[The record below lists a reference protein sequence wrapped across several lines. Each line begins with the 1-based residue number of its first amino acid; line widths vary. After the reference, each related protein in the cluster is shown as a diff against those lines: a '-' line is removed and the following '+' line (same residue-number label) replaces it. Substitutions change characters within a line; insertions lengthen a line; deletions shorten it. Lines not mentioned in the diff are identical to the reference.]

1 LRFGLVQ
8 GDFRDGK
15 DSFRTEAPA
24 MKPRVEEEDNSL
36 DSLLDTL
43 TNVVAILVILLIVTQ
58 LSVSESVEKIT
69 SSIQVD
75 PAALAKA
82 QEELDALLAE
92 KAELDEQLA
101 ALTTDPAELQ
111 AKIAVLE
118 RKIADN
124 EANRRALE
132 QYKQERE
139 AKAEQQ
145 AAAARKK
152 LEEQDQA
159 AKKLKEELQ
168 QALAKL
174 AKLEAKLHE
183 TPVPELPPAKVVNLP
198 DPRPAPEGAEPVTF
212 FCWRDRVFTIN
223 LEELREQAR
232 KRFEFVV
239 NRYRLKHVTKG
250 ILEKETIEKFNQQPP
265 RDKYFTIELVARGPW
280 PHLRLTPKFDE
291 AETGEQIKRYNSDF
305 RTRVRRLRANGNYA
319 RFLVWPDSFETYLI
333 ARQMTEREGALA
345 GWQMI
350 SDRDDYLYSIGGG
363 NYRFGPP
370 PKPDPNPKP
379 KPKPSG
385 PKPPP
390 QPVDEID

>member
-1 LRFGLVQ
+1 
-8 GDFRDGK
+8 
-15 DSFRTEAPA
+15 

-69 SSIQVD
+69 ANIQVD
-75 PAALAKA
+75 PAALAEA
-82 QEELDALLAE
+82 QEELAALLAE
-92 KAELDEQLA
+92 KAKLDEQLD
-101 ALTTDPAELQ
+101 ALTADPAELQ
-111 AKIAVLE
+111 AKIAILQK
-118 RKIADN
+118 KIADN

-132 QYKQERE
+132 QYQQERE

-152 LEEQDQA
+152 LEEKNQA
-159 AKKLKEELQ
+159 AKNLKEELQ

-174 AKLEAKLHE
+174 ADLEAKLDE

-198 DPRPAPEGAEPVTF
+198 DPRPAPKGAEPVTF
-212 FCWRDRVFTIN
+212 FCWRDHVFTID
-223 LEELREQAR
+223 LEALREQAR
-232 KRFEFVV
+232 ERFRYVV
-239 NRYRLKHVTKG
+239 NRYKLKSATQG
-250 ILEKETIEKFNQQPP
+250 ILAKETIEKFNRQPP
-265 RDKYFTIELVARGPW
+265 RDEYFRIELVARGPW

-291 AETGEQIKRYNSDF
+291 AETSEQIQRYNSDF

-319 RFLVWPDSFETYLI
+319 RFLVWPDSFDIYLV
-333 ARQMTEREGALA
+333 ARQMAEREGALA
-345 GWQMI
+345 GWQII
-350 SDRDDYLYSIGGG
+350 SARDDYLYSIGGG
-363 NYRFGPP
+363 EYRFGPP

-390 QPVDEID
+390 PPVDEID